1 MEHVGEFPKVS
12 IVIPVYNG
20 SDYLDKAIQ
29 SALNQTYKNLE
40 IIVVNDGSVD
50 DGKTAAI
57 AQSYGD
63 KIRYIEKENGGVS
76 TALNRGLEAMTGA
89 YFSWLSHDDEYR
101 NEKIEKQVDALRK
114 LKKDRAIAL
123 CDTEFIDEDSKVL
136 DKSWGTPQSGVYS
149 AEQVLLLM
157 NKKSLSG
164 ISLLIPKEAFLE
176 CGGFDTTLRF
186 TQDADMWKR
195 IFLND
200 YSLLVDK
207 TVYARSRLHGKQQTN
222 THRERFR
229 EESDRTMPAYCDK
242 LCEKGMYSVAQ
253 TLLLML
259 YRTGLD
265 NSARYAETK
274 LRELGQLPLS
284 VQIKASANQIYGK
297 IRPFIRRTYY
307 KLKFG
312 IESKDSKG

>member
-1 MEHVGEFPKVS
+1 MEHVGELPKVS
-12 IVIPVYNG
+12 IVIPVYNC

-29 SALNQTYKNLE
+29 SALNQTYKNRE

-265 NSARYAETK
+265 NSARYVETK

-297 IRPFIRRTYY
+297 IRPFIRQTYY

>member
-1 MEHVGEFPKVS
+1 MKQVGELPKVS
-12 IVIPVYNG
+12 IIIPVYNG

-29 SALNQTYKNLE
+29 SALNQSYKSLE
-40 IIVVNDGSVD
+40 IIVVNDGSND
-50 DGKTAAI
+50 DGKTAEI
-57 AQSYGD
+57 VKSYRD

-76 TALNRGLEAMTGA
+76 SALNRGIEAMTGE

-114 LKKDRAIAL
+114 FKKDRVIAL
-123 CDTEFIDEDSKVL
+123 CDTEFIDEDSKIL
-136 DKSWGTPQSGVYS
+136 DKSWGTPQSGVYN

-157 NKKSLSG
+157 NKRPLSG
-164 ISLLIPKEAFLE
+164 ISLLIPKGAFLE

-207 TVYARSRLHGKQQTN
+207 TIYARSRLHGKQQTN

-229 EESDRTMPAYCDK
+229 EEGDRTIPAYCDK

-253 TLLLML
+253 ALLLKL

-265 NSARYAETK
+265 NSARYVETK
-274 LRELGQLPLS
+274 LREQEQLPLT
-284 VQIKASANQIYGK
+284 VQLKASANQIYGK

>member
-1 MEHVGEFPKVS
+1 MKQVGELPKVS
-12 IVIPVYNG
+12 IIIPVYNG

-29 SALNQTYKNLE
+29 SALNQSYKNLE
-40 IIVVNDGSVD
+40 IIVVNDGSND
-50 DGKTAAI
+50 DGKTAEI
-57 AQSYGD
+57 VKSYGD
-63 KIRYIEKENGGVS
+63 RIRYIEKENGGVS
-76 TALNRGLEAMTGA
+76 SALNRGIEAMTGE

-114 LKKDRAIAL
+114 LKKDRVIVL
-123 CDTEFIDEDSKVL
+123 CDTEFIDEDSEIL
-136 DKSWGTPQSGVYS
+136 DKSWGTPQSGVYNT
-149 AEQVLLLM
+149 EQVLLLM
-157 NKKSLSG
+157 NKRPLSG
-164 ISLLIPKEAFLE
+164 ISLLIPKKAFLE

-207 TVYARSRLHGKQQTN
+207 TIYASSRLHGKQQTN

-229 EESDRTMPAYCDK
+229 EESDRTIPAYCDR

-253 TLLLML
+253 ALLLKL

-265 NSARYAETK
+265 NSARYVETK
-274 LRELGQLPLS
+274 LREQEQLPLT
-284 VQIKASANQIYGK
+284 VQLKASANQIYGK
-297 IRPFIRRTYY
+297 IRPFIRQTYY

-312 IESKDSKG
+312 IESKDSKK

>member
-1 MEHVGEFPKVS
+1 M
-12 IVIPVYNG
+12 
-20 SDYLDKAIQ
+20 
-29 SALNQTYKNLE
+29 
-40 IIVVNDGSVD
+40 
-50 DGKTAAI
+50 
-57 AQSYGD
+57 
-63 KIRYIEKENGGVS
+63 
-76 TALNRGLEAMTGA
+76 
-89 YFSWLSHDDEYR
+89 
-101 NEKIEKQVDALRK
+101 DALRK
-114 LKKDRAIAL
+114 FKKDRVIAL
-123 CDTEFIDEDSKVL
+123 CDTEFIDEDSKIL
-136 DKSWGTPQSGVYS
+136 DKSWGTPQSGVYN

-157 NKKSLSG
+157 NKRPLSG

-207 TVYARSRLHGKQQTN
+207 TIYARSRLHGKQQTN

-229 EESDRTMPAYCDK
+229 EEGDRTIPAYCDK

-253 TLLLML
+253 ALLLKL

-265 NSARYAETK
+265 NSARYVETK
-274 LRELGQLPLS
+274 LREQEQLPLT
-284 VQIKASANQIYGK
+284 VQLKASANQIYGK

>member
-297 IRPFIRRTYY
+297 IRPFIRQTYY

>member
-1 MEHVGEFPKVS
+1 
-12 IVIPVYNG
+12 
-20 SDYLDKAIQ
+20 
-29 SALNQTYKNLE
+29 
-40 IIVVNDGSVD
+40 
-50 DGKTAAI
+50 
-57 AQSYGD
+57 
-63 KIRYIEKENGGVS
+63 
-76 TALNRGLEAMTGA
+76 
-89 YFSWLSHDDEYR
+89 
-101 NEKIEKQVDALRK
+101 
-114 LKKDRAIAL
+114 
-123 CDTEFIDEDSKVL
+123 
-136 DKSWGTPQSGVYS
+136 
-149 AEQVLLLM
+149 M
-157 NKKSLSG
+157 NKRPLSG

-297 IRPFIRRTYY
+297 IRPFIRQTYY